1 MTSTAKKS
9 TRPFYSSEN
18 LFTNCDACSS
28 EGGVEANEQRGAAVT
43 LVAVSAIATVGAA
56 AVGLAGGV
64 LHAAEA
70 NATAVAMPAMIL
82 GGCCLLA
89 AWSQAGWRVC

>member
-1 MTSTAKKS
+1 M
-9 TRPFYSSEN
+9 
-18 LFTNCDACSS
+18 
-28 EGGVEANEQRGAAVT
+28 

-64 LHAAEA
+64 LRAAEA

-82 GGCCLLA
+82 GGCCLPA
-89 AWSQAGWRVC
+89 ARSQAG